1 MSNSNPL
8 HRLLGQLHALSEV
21 NETLTV
27 RLLDLEERM
36 QQMDAQL
43 SAQQAVLAEGD
54 KLLLA
59 AADARIGRLQNLL
72 EPESGAAPAPRFSP
86 RPQPQ
91 PQPQLVENESEP
103 VSLFA
108 DEPEQLF
115 MDDQLGE
122 PQEESLAEAQ
132 QEALAED
139 DELLA
144 A

>member
-72 EPESGAAPAPRFSP
+72 EPESGAPAPRFSP

-91 PQPQLVENESEP
+91 PQLVQKEIEP
-103 VSLFA
+103 ASLFA

-122 PQEESLAEAQ
+122 PQEEPQDEI
-132 QEALAED
+132 LAED

>member
-43 SAQQAVLAEGD
+43 RAQQAVLAEGD

-91 PQPQLVENESEP
+91 PQLVQKEIEP
-103 VSLFA
+103 ASLFA

-122 PQEESLAEAQ
+122 PQGEPHERAQDETLAE
-132 QEALAED
+132 ED
-139 DELLA
+139 QLLA